1 MENVTLLI
9 RSLQLIGYQNTA
21 HVHSAAAEH
30 LEIVQAIFKRDAV
43 AAELLLAAHI
53 ENSKRH
59 ALELFLR
66 RTHPPR

>member
-1 MENVTLLI
+1 VLVALAQDGLVE
-9 RSLQLIGYQNTA
+9 

-30 LEIVQAIFKRDAV
+30 LEIVQAIVKRDPV
-43 AAELLLAAHI
+43 AAEHLLAAHI

-66 RTHPPR
+66 RTHPPPR